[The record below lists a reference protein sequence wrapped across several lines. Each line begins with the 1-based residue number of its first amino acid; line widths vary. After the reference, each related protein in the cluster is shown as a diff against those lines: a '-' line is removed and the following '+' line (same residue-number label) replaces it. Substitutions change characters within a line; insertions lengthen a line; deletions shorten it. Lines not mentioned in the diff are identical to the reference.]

1 MVKVIL
7 VDDERFALDELE
19 FLLKRHDNIQ
29 IAAKFDDPVAAL
41 EEAKNI
47 KFDAAFLD
55 IDMPVINGLNVAR
68 ELIEVYPNI
77 KIIFVTAYDDY
88 AVKAF
93 DLNAIDYILKPIEK
107 DRLQRAVDKL
117 LSYNYKSSGTNS
129 SIIDKLSRIDQNIK
143 QDLERFPAYDDDDI
157 NLIKISD
164 IYYLE
169 AQMGKTVIV
178 SGVGKFKTKEMMD
191 NLESKLGGLGFFRC
205 HRSYLVN
212 LRYVTKISPMFNNN
226 YILHLENVVTDIPV
240 SRLRIKDLKAALG
253 IERQ

>member
-19 FLLKRHDNIQ
+19 FLLKKHQGIE
-29 IAAKFDDPVAAL
+29 IAATFDDPVTAL
-41 EEAKNI
+41 EEANNI

-68 ELIEVYPNI
+68 ELIEAYPNI
-77 KIIFVTAYDDY
+77 KIIFVTAFDDY

-107 DRLQRAVDKL
+107 DRLDRAVEKL
-117 LSYNYKSSGTNS
+117 LSFNVKNPGKNS
-129 SIIDKLSRIDQNIK
+129 SIIDKLNRIDRNLK
-143 QDLERFPAYDDDDI
+143 QDSERFPAFDDEDI

-164 IYYLE
+164 IYYFE
-169 AQMGKTVIV
+169 AQMGKTIIA
-178 SGVGKFKTKEMMD
+178 STSGKFKTKEMMD
-191 NLESKLGGLGFFRC
+191 NLEAKLGNMGFFRC

-226 YILHLENVVTDIPV
+226 FILNLEDVTVDIPV
-240 SRLRIKDLKAALG
+240 SRLRIKDLKAVLG
-253 IERQ
+253 IS

>member
-19 FLLKRHDNIQ
+19 FLLKKHQGIE
-29 IAAKFDDPVAAL
+29 IAATFDDPVTAL

-68 ELIEVYPNI
+68 ELIELHSNI

-93 DLNAIDYILKPIEK
+93 DLNAIDYILKPVDR
-107 DRLQRAVDKL
+107 DRLDRAVERL
-117 LSYNYKSSGTNS
+117 LSFNIKNTSKNS
-129 SIIDKLSRIDQNIK
+129 SIIDKLNRIDQNLK
-143 QDLERFPAYDDDDI
+143 QDSERFPAYDDEDI

-164 IYYLE
+164 IYYFE
-169 AQMGKTVIV
+169 AQLGKTIIV
-178 SGVGKFKTKEMMD
+178 STSGKFKTKEMMD
-191 NLESKLGGLGFFRC
+191 NLEAKLGTMGFFRC

-226 YILHLENVVTDIPV
+226 FILNLEDVTFDIPV
-240 SRLRIKDLKAALG
+240 SRLRIKDLKAVLG
-253 IERQ
+253 IK